1 MPIRVSE
8 ALGVILGTGV
18 RTAIDMAMD
27 IYAQALNG
35 RGLELSALDYIEDI
49 RKLLCEIMDGVSV
62 HFGKRDR
69 DGNMLSNPFMP
80 LINLLLLSALVLR
93 CTAAE
98 SPRGHWLLDKFL
110 AEGNCDG
117 DSGLGLTNP
126 QRWNEV
132 HAFVTGAELPF
143 EDASLDALLSRVLD
157 LLSDV
162 LVPYGIPDPTIA
174 LECPLGTSSLLHVYA
189 EIVLASGG
197 DAFGPRALRII
208 HLAKLLYFHRFG
220 DLGDAI
226 SISRWPVDLSR
237 LVALASQ
244 LRQAEAADWRTN
256 KEAYAQLRGY
266 GFSRSPA
273 NQHAHAW
280 RNKIEAIQRR
290 LQQGNGLDWVMWVD
304 CDAFFMNPDETI
316 EDFVER
322 WATEEDHLL
331 ISEDANM
338 LNSAVFLLRNSDWSR
353 ALLNRVLSLLD
364 APSPFSYRDNQY
376 HEQSPLQYLLLV
388 PGILDLSSNS
398 TGYAAGV
405 RLVPQ
410 KSLNAYPKETALRSS
425 IMVHDVYE
433 EGDWIV
439 SFNGCGSLLDNPT
452 CERMLAE
459 HHRVSM
465 EKLSKGRP
473 RPQRPWLD
481 RDMIHARQSG
491 RSGRPAAFSPLCSRF
506 DRGISENCGYSPL
519 IKRNRIPFIN
529 FETGAPK
536 ADMSQ
541 PSVVTPFTQEK
552 TAEDSQTRKRNGA
565 SETLPRSRHPT
576 AEHIPVPRRRSTR
589 RLMTGQI
596 GVFHRGGG
604 HRQRLRLIDYKRGR
618 KDIYATVL
626 RIEYCPGRTSFLALI
641 QYTDG
646 VLSYIVAPETLR
658 PGDRVVASETA
669 PIIPGNC
676 LPLRNIPAGTI
687 IHNLEPRPGAGGQIN
702 RSAGCFAAIMSK
714 DTQWATIKLNSTE
727 IKRFPLD
734 CWAVVGQV
742 GNANFWARAKGH
754 CRVKRWLGWRP
765 SVHGVAKNPS
775 WSILMVAVPPTRD
788 LSGIQCP
795 LGLEDTCLFFLPFT
809 YTPSRRLHRSILASS
824 QTMSNSRNVMLE
836 GGQDTDGHKFTSLQD
851 MWSEKLSA
859 GSDEWYGKAVSYWQN
874 QPSSDDGVLQGFE
887 GLSPTD
893 VMGSLKFLDTIERRV
908 PNPPMFRTV
917 ADCGAGI
924 GRVSREVLT
933 QRFQTIDL
941 VEPCANLLESAQ
953 KTLNPAATAPCRVER
968 FLQMGVQDFNPELGR
983 YDVIWN
989 QWCLL
994 YLTDEDLV
1002 AYLKRCKAALAP
1014 KDGVIVVKENVVI
1027 EGKFV
1032 VDKDDNSITRT
1043 DSQYKTLFARAGL
1056 HLVLEMLQPHW
1067 PNDLFPV
1074 KMYCL
1079 R

>member
-1 MPIRVSE
+1 M
-8 ALGVILGTGV
+8 
-18 RTAIDMAMD
+18 
-27 IYAQALNG
+27 
-35 RGLELSALDYIEDI
+35 
-49 RKLLCEIMDGVSV
+49 
-62 HFGKRDR
+62 
-69 DGNMLSNPFMP
+69 
-80 LINLLLLSALVLR
+80 
-93 CTAAE
+93 
-98 SPRGHWLLDKFL
+98 
-110 AEGNCDG
+110 
-117 DSGLGLTNP
+117 
-126 QRWNEV
+126 
-132 HAFVTGAELPF
+132 
-143 EDASLDALLSRVLD
+143 
-157 LLSDV
+157 
-162 LVPYGIPDPTIA
+162 
-174 LECPLGTSSLLHVYA
+174 
-189 EIVLASGG
+189 
-197 DAFGPRALRII
+197 
-208 HLAKLLYFHRFG
+208 
-220 DLGDAI
+220 
-226 SISRWPVDLSR
+226 
-237 LVALASQ
+237 
-244 LRQAEAADWRTN
+244 
-256 KEAYAQLRGY
+256 
-266 GFSRSPA
+266 
-273 NQHAHAW
+273 
-280 RNKIEAIQRR
+280 RR
-290 LQQGNGLDWVMWVD
+290 
-304 CDAFFMNPDETI
+304 
-316 EDFVER
+316 
-322 WATEEDHLL
+322 
-331 ISEDANM
+331 
-338 LNSAVFLLRNSDWSR
+338 
-353 ALLNRVLSLLD
+353 
-364 APSPFSYRDNQY
+364 
-376 HEQSPLQYLLLV
+376 
-388 PGILDLSSNS
+388 
-398 TGYAAGV
+398 
-405 RLVPQ
+405 
-410 KSLNAYPKETALRSS
+410 
-425 IMVHDVYE
+425 
-433 EGDWIV
+433 
-439 SFNGCGSLLDNPT
+439 
-452 CERMLAE
+452 
-459 HHRVSM
+459 
-465 EKLSKGRP
+465 
-473 RPQRPWLD
+473 
-481 RDMIHARQSG
+481 
-491 RSGRPAAFSPLCSRF
+491 
-506 DRGISENCGYSPL
+506 YSPI

-552 TAEDSQTRKRNGA
+552 QRKILKLVNETAPLRLFRG
-565 SETLPRSRHPT
+565 RV
-576 AEHIPVPRRRSTR
+576 IPQLSTFR
-589 RLMTGQI
+589 FRGGGRLMTGQI

-669 PIIPGNC
+669 PITPGNC

-765 SVHGVAKNPS
+765 SVHGVAKNPVEHPHGGGTS
-775 WSILMVAVPPTRD
+775 HKGPKRNPVSPWGGLVLQKTRSRHKPRTNVISPPSGATTRCG
-788 LSGIQCP
+788 SGVVWQ
-795 LGLEDTCLFFLPFT
+795 LEDTCLFFLPFT
-809 YTPSRRLHRSILASS
+809 HTPSRRIHRSILASS
-824 QTMSNSRNVMLE
+824 PRMSNSASSNNVMLE

-953 KTLNPAATAPCRVER
+953 KTLNPASTAPCRVER